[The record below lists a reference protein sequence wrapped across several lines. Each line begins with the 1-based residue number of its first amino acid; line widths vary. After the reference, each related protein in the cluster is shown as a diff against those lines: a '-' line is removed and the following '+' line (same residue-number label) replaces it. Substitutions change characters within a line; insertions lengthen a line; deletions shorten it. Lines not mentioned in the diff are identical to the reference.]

1 MSLGMSD
8 ILTILLFVAMGITLV
23 VLFTGLIS
31 MARGGEFNRKNS
43 NRLMRLRVL
52 FQGIAVLIFI
62 LLAFFFKGD

>member
-1 MSLGMSD
+1 MSN
-8 ILTILLFVAMGITLV
+8 ILTILLFVAMGITLI

-52 FQGIAVLIFI
+52 FQGIAVLLFI
-62 LLAFFFKGD
+62 LILFVFGRD

>member
-1 MSLGMSD
+1 MSD

>member
-1 MSLGMSD
+1 MSD
-8 ILTILLFVAMGITLV
+8 ALTILLFVAMGITLV

>member
-1 MSLGMSD
+1 MSD
-8 ILTILLFVAMGITLV
+8 TLTILLFVAMGITLV

-52 FQGIAVLIFI
+52 FQGIAILIFM
-62 LLAFFFKGD
+62 LLAFVFKGG

>member
-1 MSLGMSD
+1 MSD
-8 ILTILLFVAMGITLV
+8 TLTILLFVAMGITLV
-23 VLFTGLIS
+23 VLFTGLVS

-62 LLAFFFKGD
+62 LLAFVFKGD

>member
-1 MSLGMSD
+1 MSD
-8 ILTILLFVAMGITLV
+8 TLTILLFVAMGITLV

>member
-1 MSLGMSD
+1 MSSM
-8 ILTILLFVAMGITLV
+8 LTVLLFVAMGITLV

-52 FQGIAVLIFI
+52 FQGIAVLILI
-62 LLAFFFKGD
+62 LLAFVFKGG

>member
-1 MSLGMSD
+1 MSD
-8 ILTILLFVAMGITLV
+8 TLTILLFVAMGITLV

-52 FQGIAVLIFI
+52 FQGIAILIFM
-62 LLAFFFKGD
+62 LLAFVFKGD